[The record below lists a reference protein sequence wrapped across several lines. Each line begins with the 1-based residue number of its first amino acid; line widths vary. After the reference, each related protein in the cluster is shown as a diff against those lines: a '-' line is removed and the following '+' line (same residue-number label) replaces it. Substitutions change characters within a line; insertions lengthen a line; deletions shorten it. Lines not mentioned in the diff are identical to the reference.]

1 LNFRDIAKST
11 TKIAIAPLVNDPVI
25 AATINETVD
34 LLFNV
39 IPTGKKDDILT
50 VISDRLAFLEK
61 NHIDLKELEK
71 DEVFQSV
78 LYTSIPILMRAHQKE
93 KLEAVF
99 NSITNVPLTNIAENY
114 RFIFLNLI
122 DKYNEW
128 HLRIL
133 KALGEPELYLD
144 LPLEGNPLAYL
155 ESNFILLNEKNR
167 VYTLRN
173 FCLDITDVTRER
185 FLLLLFPELR
195 KDKVFFRII
204 LNDLINDQLINEGL
218 LKSVPTHHLIH
229 PCTTEFGKS
238 FIESIQDPNTIID
251 SIK

>member
-1 LNFRDIAKST
+1 MNFRDIVKST
-11 TKIAIAPLVNDPVI
+11 SKVAIAPLVNDPVF
-25 AATINETVD
+25 AATINEAID
-34 LLFNV
+34 LLFNA
-39 IPTGKKDDILT
+39 IPVRKKDDILT
-50 VISDRLAFLEK
+50 VIGERLAFLEE
-61 NHIDLKELEK
+61 NHVDLKELEK

-78 LYTSIPILMRAHQKE
+78 LYTSIPILMKAHQKE

-99 NSITNVPLTNIAENY
+99 NSVTNVPLTNIDENY

-133 KALGEPELYLD
+133 RALGEPELHLD
-144 LPLEGNPLAYL
+144 LSLEGNPLAYL
-155 ESNFILLNEKNR
+155 ESNFILLSEQSR

-173 FCLDITDVTRER
+173 SCLDITDVTRER

-195 KDKVFFRII
+195 KDKVFFNII

-218 LKSVPTHHLIH
+218 LRSIPTHHLIH

-238 FIESIQDPNTIID
+238 FIESIQDPDRIID